1 MGSTERLR
9 VAVEAARLLY
19 SREHKEY
26 FHAKR
31 EAARRLAARSL
42 PTNREVHDQLILLA
56 AALGGEDRAVRLQTM
71 RRVALEYMH
80 LLHEHEPRLIGSVL
94 TGHIREGSDV
104 DLHLYT
110 DDPLGLYE
118 TMEQAGLTFEVETV
132 RVRRRD
138 ADLEFVHVYVLD
150 PRGQTLE
157 FTVHPHSWLYNQP
170 RCGLTGGPLRR
181 APASE
186 VEELVAR
193 GAGPA

>member
-1 MGSTERLR
+1 MSPSERHR

-19 SREHKEY
+19 GREHKEY

-31 EAARRLAARSL
+31 EAARRLGARSL

-56 AALGGEDRAVRLQTM
+56 GALGGADRAVRLQSM
-71 RRVALEYMH
+71 RRVALNYMH

-94 TGHIREGSDV
+94 TGHIREGSDI

-118 TMEQAGLTFEVETV
+118 AMEEAGLVFEVETV
-132 RVRRRD
+132 RVRKRE

-157 FTVHPHSWLYNQP
+157 FTVLPHSWLYSQP
-170 RCGLTGGPLRR
+170 RCGFTGGLLRR

-186 VEELVAR
+186 VEDLVAR
-193 GAGPA
+193 GDGG